1 MKMEYTAM
9 VRRGWPN
16 EGAVEAAEVIKT
28 GVTLVNGDWVCK
40 QADGTVDKA
49 SATALNNVFSGL
61 VIAGNGDNAI
71 TVGSTSYAG
80 TNSNA
85 NTNKAVVLW
94 SGFIVDV
101 SNFDATPTYAPGNA
115 VMTVSGKLTL
125 WTTGNPVAGHV
136 LAVVPGSAT
145 ETARLQV
152 LVK

>member
-16 EGAVEAAEVIKT
+16 EGAVEEAAFIAAGK
-28 GVTLVNGDWVCK
+28 TLVNGDWVTK
-40 QADGTVDKA
+40 QADGTVDKTG
-49 SATALNNVFSGL
+49 ATATGFAGL

-71 TVGSTSYAG
+71 TVGATSYSG

-94 SGFIVDV
+94 SNFIVDI
-101 SNFDATPTYAPGNA
+101 SNYDNTPVYAPGNA
-115 VMTVSGKLTL
+115 LTSKSGKLTL
-125 WTTGNPVAGHV
+125 ATGTDPITGYV
-136 LAVVPGSAT
+136 LAVVAASST

-152 LVK
+152 IVK